1 MGTHLTGSHR
11 STLAAIFQHPVA
23 RNLHWREVRSLLGAL
38 AEVVEEPNGNLKAT
52 RGGHVLVVHPSRDKE
67 VAEIEQV
74 MEIRHFLQRS
84 GVSAEAGTGADARAD
99 AGVAAEGEHLLV
111 VIDHRQARIYKAEL
125 HGSVPQR
132 ILPYDPDGSGRYLH
146 YVQDESHGQRKPE
159 RKSFYEA
166 IARTLK
172 DAQKILVFGSGT
184 GTSSAM
190 EQLLTELK
198 HRHPEVAE
206 RIVGSLVVDEQHL
219 SEDQLLARAREYYAM
234 LASAETT
241 PPPSAGAEGAEGPT
255 AG

>member
-1 MGTHLTGSHR
+1 MATHLTGSHR

-52 RGGHVLVVHPSRDKE
+52 RGGHMLVVHPSRDKD

-84 GVSAEAGTGADARAD
+84 GVSTEAGTGAGARA
-99 AGVAAEGEHLLV
+99 GVAEGEHLLV
-111 VIDHRQARIYKAEL
+111 VIDHREARIYQAEL

-184 GTSSAM
+184 GASSAM
-190 EQLLTELK
+190 EQLLMGLK
-198 HRHPEVAE
+198 RRHPDIAE
-206 RIVGSLVVDEQHL
+206 RIVGSVVVDEQHL
-219 SEDQLLARAREYYAM
+219 SEDQVLAKAREYYTM
-234 LASAETT
+234 LASAQA
-241 PPPSAGAEGAEGPT
+241 PPSEGTEGST